1 MAKTKAPRN
10 TLALTLQ
17 FKGGGATTEIE
28 IHTLNP
34 GEAFPNFG
42 GSKHACVAGKTAS
55 LITRT
60 KNIGVSDFEMDI
72 YNKEFWAWIGRLI
85 TREGLKDTEITVKVP
100 E

>member
-17 FKGGGATTEIE
+17 FKGAGTTTEIE

-42 GSKHACVAGKTAS
+42 KFKYAAVAGETAS
-55 LITRT
+55 IITRT
-60 KNIGVSDFEMDI
+60 KNVDTSDLEMDI
-72 YNKEFWAWIGRLI
+72 YDKNFWAWIGRVI
-85 TREGLKDTEITVKVP
+85 ARDGLKDVEITVKTP